1 MIPGINAPFGYVA
14 KLTGAG
20 VDDLKLLFSFI
31 ISYPLAA
38 VLKRIPDSRP
48 NLKNIYIVSIGLFF
62 LIGLF
67 DLYAGIRTI
76 LISAG
81 GTYVV
86 SYYIDGTLM
95 PWIVFVFLMGHMS
108 SNHIIRQRLD
118 DPSQVDITGMQMVM
132 IMKLSAFAWN
142 VHDGRIKRDLLTDG
156 QKEKAIYKM
165 PGFLDYSAYVLFFPA
180 LFTGPAFDFN
190 DYKRYIETTMFE
202 VKKGDPA
209 PPTRGQG
216 RIPRSGTPAT
226 LKLVEGLVWILL
238 FLQLGAYYY
247 PGFVLTDQYWTYSFP
262 RRVWYLYALGFTSR
276 LKYYGVWTLTEG
288 GCIMSGLGYNGIDPV
303 TKKARWDR
311 LNNVYPWGIES
322 AQNARGYME
331 GWNKNTNNWLRN
343 YVYLRVTPRGK
354 KPGFRATLIT
364 FTTSAFWHGFYPGYY
379 LTFVLG
385 AFVQTVAKNFR
396 RHIRPFFLKP
406 DGKQATKYKIY
417 YDAACWLIT
426 QTAFCFVTAPFVILG
441 FSDSIKAWAR
451 VYFYCI
457 VGVAA
462 SMAFFASPAKVWL
475 VKRLDKRNHP
485 HVLNRTMSDSRMP
498 HLGMPD
504 TEEIDR
510 AVDEIKA
517 EVEERRRRGSKVEF
531 PSGEKLRHAISQR
544 VYLNRN
550 EKGEIV
556 AIGDNKMDLDHV
568 SETINETVM
577 GSSGKKERGH

>member
-1 MIPGINAPFGYVA
+1 MV
-14 KLTGAG
+14 
-20 VDDLKLLFSFI
+20 
-31 ISYPLAA
+31 SYPLAA
-38 VLKRIPDSRP
+38 LLKRIPDSKP
-48 NLKNIYIVSIGLFF
+48 NIKNAYIMSVGIFF

-81 GTYVV
+81 GTYII
-86 SYYIDGTLM
+86 SHYIDGSLM

-142 VHDGRIKRDLLTDG
+142 VHDGRLKRETLTEG
-156 QKEKAIYKM
+156 QKEKAIYTM

-209 PPTRGQG
+209 PPTRGRG
-216 RIPRSGTPAT
+216 SIPRSGTPAT
-226 LKLVEGLVWILL
+226 MKLVQGLAWVLA
-238 FLQLGAYYY
+238 FLQLGAYFY
-247 PGFVLTDQYWTYSFP
+247 PQFVLSDAYMAYSFP
-262 RRVWYLYALGFTSR
+262 RRVFYLYALGFTSR

-288 GCIMSGLGYNGIDPV
+288 GCIMSGLGYNGIDLN
-303 TKKARWDR
+303 TKKPRWDR
-311 LNNVYPWGIES
+311 LNNVSPWSIES

-331 GWNKNTNNWLRN
+331 GWNKNTNSWLRN
-343 YVYLRVTPRGK
+343 YVYLRVTPKGK

-396 RHIRPFFLKP
+396 RHIRPFFLTA
-406 DGKQATKYKIY
+406 DGKKGTKYKSY
-417 YDAACWLIT
+417 YDIVSWVVT

-441 FSDSIKAWAR
+441 FNDSIKAWAR

-457 VGVAA
+457 VGTAA
-462 SMAFFASPAKVWL
+462 SIAFFASPAKVWL
-475 VKRLDKRNHP
+475 IKKLETRNQGP
-485 HVLNRTMSDSRMP
+485 MLQRTTSEARMP
-498 HLGMPD
+498 HLGIMD
-504 TEEIDR
+504 TEEIDQ
-510 AVDEIKA
+510 AIDEIKA
-517 EVEERRRRGSKVEF
+517 EVDERRRRGSKVEF
-531 PSGEKLRHAISQR
+531 PSGDNLKHAISRR
-544 VYLNRN
+544 VYLKRN
-550 EKGEIV
+550 EKGEV
-556 AIGDNKMDLDHV
+556 ASFGGKKVDLKEV
-568 SETINETVM
+568 SESVNETIM
-577 GSSGKKERGH
+577 GKKDK